1 VDARDE
7 RGHDGAGMSLPAHGK
22 RYILPNISLH
32 EVGSVR
38 FDAQC
43 DFASVVYGRDDDPD
57 RLFSE
62 FTDDLYGS
70 GFRPVGV
77 IQSGRSCRT
86 KDPELGVVILPGG
99 ETVGLVADAEEG
111 DVGGCRLDDRRLSAL
126 AERLTAAIDD
136 GPDLV
141 VINRFGRAEAEGRGL
156 VKPIAQALKADIPVL
171 IAVPERRFSDW
182 IRFSDGMNVRLPC
195 RREALDR
202 WWRSVTGANVR
213 RRPGSAATF
222 CELAK

>member
-1 VDARDE
+1 
-7 RGHDGAGMSLPAHGK
+7 
-22 RYILPNISLH
+22 
-32 EVGSVR
+32 VGSVR

-57 RLFSE
+57 RLFID
-62 FTDDLYGS
+62 FTSDLYRS
-70 GFRPVGV
+70 GVRPVGV

-86 KDPELGVVILPGG
+86 EKPKLRVVMLPGG
-99 ETVGLVADAEEG
+99 ETVGLVADTQNCEA
-111 DVGGCRLDDRRLSAL
+111 GGCRLDDQRLSEL

-141 VINRFGRAEAEGRGL
+141 VINRFGRAEAEGKGL

-171 IAVPERRFSDW
+171 IAVPERRFFDW

-202 WWRSVTGANVR
+202 WWRSVAGMSMR

-222 CELAK
+222 CEWAK

>member
-1 VDARDE
+1 M
-7 RGHDGAGMSLPAHGK
+7 G
-22 RYILPNISLH
+22 
-32 EVGSVR
+32 

-57 RLFSE
+57 RLFID
-62 FTDDLYGS
+62 FTDDLCRS
-70 GFRPVGV
+70 GLRPVGV

-86 KDPELGVVILPGG
+86 EEPKLRVVLLPGG
-99 ETVGLVADAEEG
+99 ETVGLVADMDCDA
-111 DVGGCRLDDRRLSAL
+111 GGCRLDDQQLSQL
-126 AERLTAAIDD
+126 AERLTTAIDD
-136 GPDLV
+136 SPDLV
-141 VINRFGRAEAEGRGL
+141 VINRFGNAEAEGRGL

-195 RREALDR
+195 RREELDR
-202 WWRSVTGANVR
+202 WWQSVARTSAR
-213 RRPGSAATF
+213 RRPGPAATF

>member
-1 VDARDE
+1 
-7 RGHDGAGMSLPAHGK
+7 
-22 RYILPNISLH
+22 
-32 EVGSVR
+32 VGSVR

-57 RLFSE
+57 RLFID

-70 GFRPVGV
+70 GFRPAGV

-86 KDPELGVVILPGG
+86 KDPELRIVILPGG
-99 ETVGLVADAEEG
+99 ETVRLVADPQEVDA
-111 DVGGCRLDDRRLSAL
+111 GGCRLDDQPLSTL
-126 AERLTAAIDD
+126 AERLTAAIGD

-156 VKPIAQALKADIPVL
+156 IKPIAHALKADIPVL

-195 RREALDR
+195 RRDALDR
-202 WWRSVTGANVR
+202 WWRSVAGTSMR
-213 RRPGSAATF
+213 RRPGSSATF

>member
-1 VDARDE
+1 
-7 RGHDGAGMSLPAHGK
+7 
-22 RYILPNISLH
+22 
-32 EVGSVR
+32 VGSVR

-57 RLFSE
+57 RLFFD
-62 FTDDLYGS
+62 FTDDLYRS

-77 IQSGRSCRT
+77 IQSGRNCRAEDT
-86 KDPELGVVILPGG
+86 KLRVVVLPGG
-99 ETVGLVADAEEG
+99 ETIGLAADKAEC
-111 DVGGCRLDDRRLSAL
+111 DAGGCRVDDQRLSEL
-126 AERLTAAIDD
+126 AKRLTAAIDD

-156 VKPIAQALKADIPVL
+156 IKPIAQALKADIPVL

-202 WWRSVTGANVR
+202 WWRSVEGTSVCR
-213 RRPGSAATF
+213 RRGAGATF
-222 CELAK
+222 CEWAK

>member
-1 VDARDE
+1 
-7 RGHDGAGMSLPAHGK
+7 
-22 RYILPNISLH
+22 
-32 EVGSVR
+32 VGSVR

-57 RLFSE
+57 RLFID
-62 FTDDLYGS
+62 FTNDLYGS
-70 GFRPVGV
+70 GLRPAGV

-86 KDPELGVVILPGG
+86 EEPSLRVVMLPGG
-99 ETVGLVADAEEG
+99 ETFRLVADAENC
-111 DVGGCRLDDRRLSAL
+111 DAGGCRVDDQRLSEL
-126 AERLTAAIDD
+126 AERLTAAIGDR
-136 GPDLV
+136 PDLV

-195 RREALDR
+195 RREAVDR
-202 WWRSVTGANVR
+202 WWRSVAGTSGR
-213 RRPGSAATF
+213 RRPGFVATF
-222 CELAK
+222 CEWAK

>member
-1 VDARDE
+1 
-7 RGHDGAGMSLPAHGK
+7 M
-22 RYILPNISLH
+22 
-32 EVGSVR
+32 R

-57 RLFSE
+57 RLFID
-62 FTDDLYGS
+62 FTDDLYRS
-70 GFRPVGV
+70 GLRPVGV

-86 KDPELGVVILPGG
+86 EDPRLEVVILPGG
-99 ETVGLVADAEEG
+99 ETVGLVADMQDCHA
-111 DVGGCRLDDRRLSAL
+111 GGCRLDDRRLSAL
-126 AERLTAAIDD
+126 AERLAAAIGD

-156 VKPIAQALKADIPVL
+156 IKPIAQALKADIPVL

-202 WWRSVTGANVR
+202 WWRSVAGASAR
-213 RRPGSAATF
+213 RGPGSAATF

>member
-1 VDARDE
+1 
-7 RGHDGAGMSLPAHGK
+7 
-22 RYILPNISLH
+22 
-32 EVGSVR
+32 VGSVK

-57 RLFSE
+57 RLFAD
-62 FTDDLYGS
+62 FTNDLYRS
-70 GFRPVGV
+70 GVRPVGV

-86 KDPELGVVILPGG
+86 AEPKLRVVMLPGG
-99 ETVGLVADAEEG
+99 ETVGLVADTENCDA
-111 DVGGCRLDDRRLSAL
+111 GGCRLDDQRLSEL
-126 AERLTAAIDD
+126 ADRLAAAIDD

-171 IAVPERRFSDW
+171 IAVPERRFFDW

-202 WWRSVTGANVR
+202 WWRSVAGTSMR
-213 RRPGSAATF
+213 RRPGFAATF
-222 CELAK
+222 CEWAK

>member
-1 VDARDE
+1 
-7 RGHDGAGMSLPAHGK
+7 M
-22 RYILPNISLH
+22 
-32 EVGSVR
+32 R

-57 RLFSE
+57 RLFID
-62 FTDDLYGS
+62 FTRDLCRS
-70 GFRPVGV
+70 GLRPVGV
-77 IQSGRSCRT
+77 IQSGRNCRT
-86 KDPELGVVILPGG
+86 EEPKLRAVILPGG
-99 ETVGLVADAEEG
+99 ETVGLVADRQACAA
-111 DVGGCRLDDRRLSAL
+111 GGCRLDDQRLDAL
-126 AERLTAAIDD
+126 AEQLTIAIDD

-156 VKPIAQALKADIPVL
+156 VKPIAQALEADIPVL

-202 WWRSVTGANVR
+202 WWRSVAGMSA
-213 RRPGSAATF
+213 RPCPTF